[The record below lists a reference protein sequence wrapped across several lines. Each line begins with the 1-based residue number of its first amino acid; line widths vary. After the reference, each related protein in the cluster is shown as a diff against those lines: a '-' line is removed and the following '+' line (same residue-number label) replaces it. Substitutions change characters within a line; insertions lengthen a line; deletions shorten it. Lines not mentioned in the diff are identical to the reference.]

1 MIWFKKKKM
10 HKRLNKNRTK
20 KNYREIVNLAIE
32 ETKKLKDIS
41 PEITMYQSIFNQLL
55 DIDQKIIKE
64 AILY

>member
-1 MIWFKKKKM
+1 M

-32 ETKKLKDIS
+32 ETKKLMDMS